1 MENLLVLLIVFAAAV
16 GCGVGFLRK
25 RKKGGS
31 SCASGCGGCSCA
43 AKPAATPLVT
53 LRR

>member
-1 MENLLVLLIVFAAAV
+1 MENLLVLLIVFAAAL
-16 GCGVGFLRK
+16 GAGVSFLRK
-25 RKKGGS
+25 RKKGG

>member
-16 GCGVGFLRK
+16 GSGVSFLRK
-25 RKKGGS
+25 RKKGG

-43 AKPAATPLVT
+43 AKPATTPLVT